1 MMEMVK
7 MMDLRLAA
15 APLRVRTNAVGCRM
29 SQVVL
34 FAILTAGFLPSQTS
48 QRAMLDKYCVT
59 CHNSK
64 TKIAGLTLDKMDL
77 SNVSDNAETWEK
89 VVKKLRT
96 GAMPPL
102 GMPKP
107 EKATVDEFL
116 SWLEGSIDK
125 AAALHPNP
133 GRPALHRLNRA
144 EYANAIRDLLALD
157 IDSSEF
163 LPTDDASFG
172 FDNVASVLGLSPA
185 LQERYIAAAGKISR
199 LAVGDPATSPIV
211 DTYRVRSD
219 ISQDDHIEGLP
230 LGTRGGVLI
239 HHNFPLDGE
248 YVIKVKLL
256 KSTVD
261 LLFGGNAQDE
271 TLEIALNG
279 ERVKT
284 LTINP
289 TKKEKPKEPKP
300 EVKVNNDGFDPAA
313 ATKLSMSQPPDSLEA
328 RLFVKAG
335 PQTVTVAFLKKTLA
349 PVEDLV
355 EPFERST
362 FDPSDPKG
370 LPHVLSVS
378 IGGPFEA
385 KGSGDTPSRR
395 KIFTCH
401 PATSSEEIPCARKII
416 STLAA
421 HAYRQPV
428 SDSDL
433 ETLLG
438 FYQEG
443 RNRSASGNGTFE
455 NGVEMALRR
464 LLASPQF
471 VFRFERDPAGFASN
485 KAGPDANYR
494 ISDLDL
500 ASRLSFFLWSSIP
513 DDELIHLAAQGRL
526 ENPAVLEQQ
535 VRRMLADPRSE
546 ALVDNFAGQW
556 LYLRNLRGVA
566 PDLETFP
573 NFDDNLRQAFK
584 TETELFFG
592 SIMHEDHNVLDLLS
606 ANYTFVNDRLAR
618 HYGIPNIYGSQF
630 RRVTVTDDA
639 RRGLLGQGSLLIVT
653 SVATRTSPVQRGK
666 WLLENIMGTPPNPPP
681 AGVPPLKENTT
692 GGKPLTVRE
701 RMEQHRANPSCA
713 GCHKV
718 LDPLGFAL
726 DNFDAVGAW
735 RTLGED
741 GSSID
746 ATGVLADDTKVNGP
760 VDLRKA
766 LLSRPNV
773 FVGTMTEKLMTYA
786 LGRGVEY
793 YDMPAIRAIVHEAAR
808 NDYRFSSL
816 ILGVVKSTPFQMRR
830 SQEKEG
836 SLSAANRSP
845 E

>member
-1 MMEMVK
+1 MEM
-7 MMDLRLAA
+7 RLPAVFPMVNRLVPVTVLMAA
-15 APLRVRTNAVGCRM
+15 SLSAQHLSPH
-29 SQVVL
+29 
-34 FAILTAGFLPSQTS
+34 PSQD
-48 QRAMLDKYCVT
+48 RALLDKYCVT

-64 TKIAGLTLDKMDL
+64 TKIAGLTFDTADL
-77 SNVSDNAETWEK
+77 TKVPANAEMWEK
-89 VVKKLRT
+89 VIKKLRT

-102 GMPKP
+102 GMPRP
-107 EKATVDEFL
+107 EKANVDEFL

-157 IDSSEF
+157 IDSSAF
-163 LPTDDASFG
+163 LPADDASFG

-199 LAVGDPATSPIV
+199 LAVGDPAISPIV

-219 ISQDDHIEGLP
+219 ITQDNHIEGLP

-289 TKKEKPKEPKP
+289 KKKAEPKP
-300 EVKVNNDGFDPAA
+300 DVKVASEGFDPAA
-313 ATKLSMSQPPDSLEA
+313 ATQLSMSQPPDSLEA

-349 PVEDLV
+349 PVEDLT
-355 EPFERST
+355 EPLERST
-362 FDPSDPKG
+362 FDPSDPRG

-401 PATSSEEIPCARKII
+401 PATASEEIPCARKII
-416 STLAA
+416 STLAT
-421 HAYRQPV
+421 HSYREPV
-428 SDSDL
+428 SDSDI

-443 RNRSASGNGTFE
+443 RNKGNFE
-455 NGVEMALRR
+455 TGIEMALRR
-464 LLASPQF
+464 MLASTQF
-471 VFRFERDPAGFASN
+471 VFRFERDPAGTA
-485 KAGPDANYR
+485 PDTNYR
-494 ISDLDL
+494 IGDLDL

-513 DDELIHLAAQGRL
+513 DDELIHLASQGKL
-526 ENPAVLEQQ
+526 KNPAVLEQQ
-535 VRRMLADPRSE
+535 VRRMLADSRSQ

-566 PDLETFP
+566 TDLESFP

-592 SIMHEDHNVLDLLS
+592 SIMHEDRNVLDLLN
-606 ANYTFVNDRLAR
+606 ADYTFVNDRLAR

-630 RRVTVTDDA
+630 RRVTLTDEATDEA

-681 AGVPPLKENTT
+681 AGVPPLKENAA

-701 RMEQHRANPSCA
+701 RMEQHRVNQPCA
-713 GCHKV
+713 GCHKL

-741 GSSID
+741 GSPID
-746 ATGVLADDTKVNGP
+746 ATGVLADGTKVNGP
-760 VDLRKA
+760 VDLRNA

-793 YDMPAIRAIVHEAAR
+793 YDMPAIRAIVHEAA
-808 NDYRFSSL
+808 NNNYRFSSL
-816 ILGVVKSTPFQMRR
+816 IMGVVKSTPFQMRR
-830 SQEKEG
+830 SE
-836 SLSAANRSP
+836 N
-845 E
+845 

>member
-1 MMEMVK
+1 M
-7 MMDLRLAA
+7 
-15 APLRVRTNAVGCRM
+15 RVFPAV
-29 SQVVL
+29 SII
-34 FAILTAGFLPSQTS
+34 ILSVGFLPAQTP
-48 QRAMLDKYCVT
+48 RALLDKYCVT
-59 CHNSK
+59 CHNSR
-64 TKIAGLTLDKMDL
+64 TKIAGLTLDTADL
-77 SNVSDNAETWEK
+77 TTAPNNAEMWEK
-89 VVKKLRT
+89 VVRKLRT

-107 EKATVDEFL
+107 DKARVDEFL
-116 SWLEGSIDK
+116 NWLEGSIDK
-125 AAALHPNP
+125 AAAAHPNP
-133 GRPALHRLNRA
+133 GRPALHRMNRA
-144 EYANAIRDLLALD
+144 EYTNAIRDLLALD

-185 LQERYIAAAGKISR
+185 LQERYISAAGKISR
-199 LAVGDPATSPIV
+199 LAVGDPAISPIV

-248 YVIKVKLL
+248 YAIKVKLL

-261 LLFGGNAQDE
+261 LLFGGNALDE

-279 ERVKT
+279 DRIKT

-289 TKKEKPKEPKP
+289 KKKDEPKKP
-300 EVKVNNDGFDPAA
+300 DVKVASEGFDPAA

-335 PQTVTVAFLKKTLA
+335 PQTLTVAFLKKTLA

-395 KIFTCH
+395 RIFTCH
-401 PATSSEEIPCARKII
+401 PVATSEEIPCARKII
-416 STLAA
+416 STLAS
-421 HAYRQPV
+421 HAYREPV

-443 RNRSASGNGTFE
+443 RNQGNFE
-455 NGVEMALRR
+455 NGIEMALRR
-464 LLASPQF
+464 VLASPQF
-471 VFRFERDPAGFASN
+471 VFRFERDPAGIA
-485 KAGPDANYR
+485 PDTNYR
-494 ISDLDL
+494 ISDPDL

-513 DDELIHLAAQGRL
+513 DDELIHLASQRKL
-526 ENPAVLEQQ
+526 RNPAVLEQQ
-535 VRRMLADPRSE
+535 VRRMLADSRSQS
-546 ALVDNFAGQW
+546 LVDNFAGQW

-566 PDLETFP
+566 PDLESFP
-573 NFDDNLRQAFK
+573 NFDDNLRQAFGK
-584 TETELFFG
+584 ETELFFG
-592 SIMHEDHNVLDLLS
+592 SILHEDHNVLDLLN

-630 RRVTVTDDA
+630 RRVTVTNDA

-681 AGVPPLKENTT
+681 AGVPPLKENIA

-701 RMEQHRANPSCA
+701 RMEQHRENPSCA

-741 GSSID
+741 GSPID
-746 ATGVLADDTKVNGP
+746 ATGVLADGARVNGP
-760 VDLRKA
+760 VDLRNA

-793 YDMPAIRAIVHEAAR
+793 YDMPAIRAIVHEAAH

-816 ILGVVKSTPFQMRR
+816 IMGVVKSTPFQMRR
-830 SQEKEG
+830 AQD
-836 SLSAANRSP
+836 
-845 E
+845 

>member
-1 MMEMVK
+1 MEMVK
-7 MMDLRLAA
+7 MSRLAA
-15 APLRVRTNAVGCRM
+15 VILFAVG
-29 SQVVL
+29 L
-34 FAILTAGFLPSQTS
+34 LPAQT
-48 QRAMLDKYCVT
+48 QRALLDKYCVT

-64 TKIAGLTLDKMDL
+64 TKIAGLTLDTADL
-77 SNVSDNAETWEK
+77 NNVPNNAEMWEK
-89 VVKKLRT
+89 VIKKLHT

-107 EKATVDEFL
+107 EKANVDEFL
-116 SWLEGSIDK
+116 TWLEGSIDK
-125 AAALHPNP
+125 AYTLHPNP

-157 IDSSEF
+157 IDSSAY

-261 LLFGGNAQDE
+261 LLFGGNALDE

-289 TKKEKPKEPKP
+289 KKKDEPKKP
-300 EVKVNNDGFDPAA
+300 EVKVASEGFDPAA
-313 ATKLSMSQPPDSLEA
+313 ATQLSMSQPPDSLEA

-335 PQTVTVAFLKKTLA
+335 PQIVTVAFLKKTLA

-401 PATSSEEIPCARKII
+401 PNAANEEIPCARKII
-416 STLAA
+416 STLAT
-421 HAYRQPV
+421 HAYREPV
-428 SDSDL
+428 TDSDL

-443 RNRSASGNGTFE
+443 RNRGTFE
-455 NGVEMALRR
+455 NGIEMALRR
-464 LLASPQF
+464 MLASPQF
-471 VFRFERDPAGFASN
+471 VFRFERDPGN
-485 KAGPDANYR
+485 VTPDTNYR

-513 DDELIHLAAQGRL
+513 DDELIRLASQGKL
-526 ENPAVLEQQ
+526 KNPAVLEQQ
-535 VRRMLADPRSE
+535 VRRMLGDSRSQ

-573 NFDDNLRQAFK
+573 NFDDNLRQAFNK
-584 TETELFFG
+584 ETELFFG
-592 SIMHEDHNVLDLLS
+592 SIMHEDHNVLDLLN

-666 WLLENIMGTPPNPPP
+666 WLLESIMGTPPNPPP
-681 AGVPPLKENTT
+681 AGVPPLKENAA

-701 RMEQHRANPSCA
+701 RMEQHRVNQPCA

-726 DNFDAVGAW
+726 DNFDGVGAW

-741 GSSID
+741 GAPID
-746 ATGVLADDTKVNGP
+746 AAGVLADGTKVSGP
-760 VDLRKA
+760 VDLRNA

-793 YDMPAIRAIVHEAAR
+793 YDMPAIRAIVHDAAR

-816 ILGVVKSTPFQMRR
+816 IMGVVKSTPFQMRR
-830 SQEKEG
+830 AQEE
-836 SLSAANRSP
+836 
-845 E
+845 

>member
-1 MMEMVK
+1 M
-7 MMDLRLAA
+7 RAFLACSIA
-15 APLRVRTNAVGCRM
+15 AMTVSALSAQSSV
-29 SQVVL
+29 SQN
-34 FAILTAGFLPSQTS
+34 
-48 QRAMLDKYCVT
+48 RALLDKYCVT

-64 TKIAGLTLDKMDL
+64 TKIGGLTLDTADL
-77 SNVSDNAETWEK
+77 ANVPANAETWEK
-89 VVKKLRT
+89 VVRKLRT

-107 EKATVDEFL
+107 EKPAVDGFV
-116 SWLEGSIDK
+116 SWLESSIDR
-125 AAALHPNP
+125 AATAHPNP

-144 EYANAIRDLLALD
+144 EYGNAIRDLLALD
-157 IDSSEF
+157 IDSSAM
-163 LPTDDASFG
+163 LPTDDASYG

-199 LAVGDPATSPIV
+199 LAVGDPATGPIV

-219 ISQDDHIEGLP
+219 ISQNDHIEGLP
-230 LGTRGGVLI
+230 LGTRGGVVI
-239 HHNFPLDGE
+239 HHTFPLDAE

-261 LLFGGNAQDE
+261 LLFGGNAEDE
-271 TLEIALNG
+271 TLEIAVNG

-284 LTINP
+284 LVVNP
-289 TKKEKPKEPKP
+289 KKKDEPNADS
-300 EVKVNNDGFDPAA
+300 KVANGGFDPAA

-349 PVEDLV
+349 PVEDLL

-362 FDPSDPKG
+362 IDPSDPKG
-370 LPHVLSVS
+370 LPHVLAVS

-395 KIFTCH
+395 RIFSCH
-401 PATSSEEIPCARKII
+401 PANASEEIPCARKII
-416 STLAA
+416 ATLARR
-421 HAYRQPV
+421 AYREPV

-443 RNRSASGNGTFE
+443 RNRGNFD
-455 NGVEMALRR
+455 NGIEMALRR
-464 LLASPQF
+464 MLASPQF
-471 VFRFERDPAGFASN
+471 VFRFERDPANAT
-485 KAGPDANYR
+485 PDTNYR

-500 ASRLSFFLWSSIP
+500 ASRLSFFIWSSIP
-513 DDELIHLAAQGRL
+513 DDELLTLASQGKL
-526 ENPAVLEQQ
+526 KNPAVLEQQ
-535 VRRMLADPRSE
+535 VRRMLADSRSQ

-566 PDLETFP
+566 PDLEEFP

-584 TETELFFG
+584 KETELFFG
-592 SIMHEDHNVLDLLS
+592 SIMHEDHNVLDLLN
-606 ANYTFVNDRLAR
+606 ANYTFVNERLAR

-639 RRGLLGQGSLLIVT
+639 RRGLLGQGSLLTVT

-666 WLLENIMGTPPNPPP
+666 WLLENILGTPPNPPP
-681 AGVPPLKENTT
+681 AGVPPLKDNAA

-701 RMEQHRANPSCA
+701 RMEQHRASPSCA

-726 DNFDAVGAW
+726 DNFDGVGAW

-741 GSSID
+741 GTAID
-746 ATGVLADDTKVNGP
+746 ATGVLADGTKVNGP
-760 VDLRKA
+760 VDLRNA

-773 FVGTMTEKLMTYA
+773 FVGTMTEKLLTYA

-793 YDMPAIRAIVHEAAR
+793 YDMPAIRAIVQNAAR
-808 NDYRFSSL
+808 SDYHFSSL
-816 ILGVVKSTPFQMRR
+816 IVGVVKSTPFQMRR
-830 SQEKEG
+830 SQERE
-836 SLSAANRSP
+836 STLSAANMRSP
-845 E
+845 Q

>member
-7 MMDLRLAA
+7 I
-15 APLRVRTNAVGCRM
+15 
-29 SQVVL
+29 SWVVT
-34 FAILTAGFLPSQTS
+34 AILFTVDLLPAQT
-48 QRAMLDKYCVT
+48 QRALLDKYCVT

-64 TKIAGLTLDKMDL
+64 TKIAGLTLDTADL
-77 SNVSDNAETWEK
+77 NNVPNNAEMWEK
-89 VVKKLRT
+89 VIKKLRT

-107 EKATVDEFL
+107 EKANVDEFL
-116 SWLEGSIDK
+116 TWLEGSIDK
-125 AAALHPNP
+125 AYALHPNP

-144 EYANAIRDLLALD
+144 EYANAIRDLLALN
-157 IDSSEF
+157 IDSSAY

-199 LAVGDPATSPIV
+199 LAVGDPATGPIV

-261 LLFGGNAQDE
+261 LLFGGNALDE

-289 TKKEKPKEPKP
+289 KKKDEPKKP
-300 EVKVNNDGFDPAA
+300 DVKVANEGFDPAA

-335 PQTVTVAFLKKTLA
+335 PQTVTVSFLKKTLA

-395 KIFTCH
+395 SIFICH
-401 PATSSEEIPCARKII
+401 PNAANEEIPCARKII
-416 STLAA
+416 STLAT
-421 HAYRQPV
+421 HAYREPIT
-428 SDSDL
+428 DSDL

-443 RNRSASGNGTFE
+443 RNKGNFE
-455 NGVEMALRR
+455 NGIEMALRR
-464 LLASPQF
+464 MLASPQF
-471 VFRFERDPAGFASN
+471 VFRFERDPGNVA
-485 KAGPDANYR
+485 PDTNYR

-513 DDELIHLAAQGRL
+513 DDELIRLANQGKL
-526 ENPAVLEQQ
+526 KNPVVLEQQ
-535 VRRMLADPRSE
+535 VRRMLGDSRSQ

-573 NFDDNLRQAFK
+573 NFDDNLRQAFSK
-584 TETELFFG
+584 ETELFFG
-592 SIMHEDHNVLDLLS
+592 SIMHEDRNVLDLLN

-681 AGVPPLKENTT
+681 AGVPPLKENAA

-701 RMEQHRANPSCA
+701 RMEQHRVNQPCA

-726 DNFDAVGAW
+726 DNFDGVGAW

-741 GSSID
+741 GAPID
-746 ATGVLADDTKVNGP
+746 ASGVLADGTKVTGP
-760 VDLRKA
+760 VDLRNA
-766 LLSRPNV
+766 LLGRPNV

-793 YDMPAIRAIVHEAAR
+793 YDMPAIRAIVHDAAR

-816 ILGVVKSTPFQMRR
+816 IMGVVKSTPFQMRR
-830 SQEKEG
+830 SQGKDD
-836 SLSAANRSP
+836 
-845 E
+845 

>member
-1 MMEMVK
+1 MMGVSK
-7 MMDLRLAA
+7 MRFL
-15 APLRVRTNAVGCRM
+15 PAV
-29 SQVVL
+29 SL
-34 FAILTAGFLPSQTS
+34 AILTVGLLPAQT
-48 QRAMLDKYCVT
+48 QRALLDKYCVT

-64 TKIAGLTLDKMDL
+64 TKIAGLTLDTADL
-77 SNVSDNAETWEK
+77 NNVPGNAEMWEK
-89 VVKKLRT
+89 VIKKLRT

-107 EKATVDEFL
+107 EKANVDEFL
-116 SWLEGSIDK
+116 TWLEGSIDK
-125 AAALHPNP
+125 AYALHPNP

-144 EYANAIRDLLALD
+144 EYANAIRDLLALN
-157 IDSSEF
+157 IDSSAY
-163 LPTDDASFG
+163 LPTDDASYG

-261 LLFGGNAQDE
+261 LLFGGNALDE

-289 TKKEKPKEPKP
+289 KRKDEPKKP
-300 EVKVNNDGFDPAA
+300 EVKVASDGFDPAA
-313 ATKLSMSQPPDSLEA
+313 ATELSMSQPPDSLEA

-335 PQTVTVAFLKKTLA
+335 PQTVTVAFLKKTMA

-355 EPFERST
+355 EPLERST

-378 IGGPFEA
+378 IGGPFDA

-401 PATSSEEIPCARKII
+401 PNAGGEEMPCARKII
-416 STLAA
+416 STLAT
-421 HAYRQPV
+421 HTYREPIT
-428 SDSDL
+428 DSDL

-443 RNRSASGNGTFE
+443 RNKGNFE
-455 NGVEMALRR
+455 NGIELALRR
-464 LLASPQF
+464 MLASPQF
-471 VFRFERDPAGFASN
+471 IFRFERDPGNVAPAS
-485 KAGPDANYR
+485 NYR

-500 ASRLSFFLWSSIP
+500 ASRLSFFLWSSVP
-513 DDELIHLAAQGRL
+513 DDELIRLASQGKMK
-526 ENPAVLEQQ
+526 NPVVLEQQ
-535 VRRMLADPRSE
+535 VRRMLADSRSQ

-592 SIMHEDHNVLDLLS
+592 SIMHEDHNVLDLLN

-666 WLLENIMGTPPNPPP
+666 WLLENILGTPPNPPP
-681 AGVPPLKENTT
+681 AGVPPLKENAA
-692 GGKPLTVRE
+692 GAKQMTVRE
-701 RMEQHRANPSCA
+701 RMEQHRVNQPCA

-726 DNFDAVGAW
+726 DNYDGVGAW

-741 GSSID
+741 GTPID
-746 ATGVLADDTKVNGP
+746 ATGVLADGTKVNGP
-760 VDLRKA
+760 VDLRNA
-766 LLSRPNV
+766 LMSRPNV
-773 FVGTMTEKLMTYA
+773 FVGTMTTKLMTYA

-793 YDMPAIRAIVHEAAR
+793 YDMPAIRAIVRDAAH

-816 ILGVVKSTPFQMRR
+816 IIGVVKSTPFQMRR
-830 SQEKEG
+830 AQD
-836 SLSAANRSP
+836 
-845 E
+845 

>member
-1 MMEMVK
+1 M
-7 MMDLRLAA
+7 
-15 APLRVRTNAVGCRM
+15 RVFPAV
-29 SQVVL
+29 SL
-34 FAILTAGFLPSQTS
+34 AILTVGLLPAQT
-48 QRAMLDKYCVT
+48 QRALLDKYCVT

-64 TKIAGLTLDKMDL
+64 TRIAGLTLDTADL
-77 SNVSDNAETWEK
+77 NNVPNNAEMWEK
-89 VVKKLRT
+89 VIKKLRT

-107 EKATVDEFL
+107 EKANVDEFL

-125 AAALHPNP
+125 AYALHPNP

-157 IDSSEF
+157 IDSSAY

-199 LAVGDPATSPIV
+199 LAVGDPKTSPIV
-211 DTYRVRSD
+211 DTYRVRAD
-219 ISQDDHIEGLP
+219 VTQNDHIEGLP

-271 TLEIALNG
+271 TLEIAVNG

-289 TKKEKPKEPKP
+289 KKKEEPKP
-300 EVKVNNDGFDPAA
+300 DVKVKSDGFDPAA

-385 KGSGDTPSRR
+385 RGSGDTPSRR

-401 PATSSEEIPCARKII
+401 PAATSEEIACARKII
-416 STLAA
+416 SSVATR
-421 HAYRQPV
+421 AYREPV
-428 SDSDL
+428 TDSDL

-443 RNRSASGNGTFE
+443 RNKGNFE
-455 NGVEMALRR
+455 NGIELALRR
-464 LLASPQF
+464 MLASPQF
-471 VFRFERDPAGFASN
+471 IFRFERDPSGLGSN
-485 KAGPDANYR
+485 KAVPDTNYR

-500 ASRLSFFLWSSIP
+500 ASRLSFFLWSTIP
-513 DDELIHLAAQGRL
+513 DDELIRLASQGKL
-526 ENPAVLEQQ
+526 KNPAVLEQQ
-535 VRRMLADPRSE
+535 VRRMLADRRSQ

-592 SIMHEDHNVLDLLS
+592 SIMHEDHNVLDLLN

-630 RRVTVTDDA
+630 RRVAITDDA

-681 AGVPPLKENTT
+681 AGVPPLKENAA
-692 GGKPLTVRE
+692 GAKQMTVRE
-701 RMEQHRANPSCA
+701 RMEQHRVNQPCA

-726 DNFDAVGAW
+726 DIFDGVGAW

-741 GSSID
+741 GTPID
-746 ATGVLADDTKVNGP
+746 ASGVLADGTKVSGP
-760 VDLRKA
+760 VDLRNA
-766 LLSRPNV
+766 LMSRPNV
-773 FVGTMTEKLMTYA
+773 FVGTMTTKLMTYA

-793 YDMPAIRAIVHEAAR
+793 YDMPAIRAIVHEAGR

-816 ILGVVKSTPFQMRR
+816 IMGVVKSTPFQMRR
-830 SQEKEG
+830 SQEE
-836 SLSAANRSP
+836 
-845 E
+845 

>member
-1 MMEMVK
+1 MMKMVK
-7 MMDLRLAA
+7 MTAMRLPAA
-15 APLRVRTNAVGCRM
+15 SIRALTNAAGSRI
-29 SQVVL
+29 SKVV
-34 FAILTAGFLPSQTS
+34 FIAILAVGFLPAQTQS
-48 QRAMLDKYCVT
+48 HERALLDKYCVT

-64 TKIAGLTLDKMDL
+64 TKIAGLTLDTMDL
-77 SNVSDNAETWEK
+77 SNVANNAETWEK
-89 VVKKLRT
+89 VIKKLRT

-107 EKATVDEFL
+107 DKAAVDGFL
-116 SWLEGSIDK
+116 TWLEASIDK
-125 AAALHPNP
+125 AAAAHPNP

-157 IDSSEF
+157 VDSAEF
-163 LPTDDASFG
+163 LPADDSSFG

-199 LAVGDPATSPIV
+199 LAVGDPATSPIM

-289 TKKEKPKEPKP
+289 KKNAEPTP
-300 EVKVNNDGFDPAA
+300 EVKVKSDGFDPAA

-378 IGGPFEA
+378 VGGPFEA

-395 KIFTCH
+395 MIFTCH
-401 PATSSEEIPCARKII
+401 PTTAGEEMPCARKII

-421 HAYRQPV
+421 HAYREPV
-428 SDSDL
+428 KDSDL

-443 RNRSASGNGTFE
+443 RNKGNFE

-464 LLASPQF
+464 MLASPQF
-471 VFRFERDPAGFASN
+471 VFRFERDPAGFESK
-485 KAGPDANYR
+485 KAAPDTNYR
-494 ISDLDL
+494 ITDLDL

-513 DDELIHLAAQGRL
+513 DDELIHLAVQGKL
-526 ENPAVLEQQ
+526 KNPAVLEQQ
-535 VRRMLADPRSE
+535 VRRMLADSRSQ

-592 SIMHEDHNVLDLLS
+592 SIMHEDHNVLDLLN
-606 ANYTFVNDRLAR
+606 ADYTFVNDRLAR
-618 HYGIPNIYGSQF
+618 HYGIPNIYGSRF

-666 WLLENIMGTPPNPPP
+666 WLLDNIMGTPPHPPP
-681 AGVPPLKENTT
+681 AGVPPLKENAA

-701 RMEQHRANPSCA
+701 RMEQHRESPACA

-741 GSSID
+741 GSPID
-746 ATGVLADDTKVNGP
+746 ATGVLADGTKVNGP
-760 VDLRKA
+760 VDLRNA

-773 FVGTMTEKLMTYA
+773 FVGTMTEKLTTYA

-793 YDMPAIRAIVHEAAR
+793 YDMPAIRAIVHDAAR

-816 ILGVVKSTPFQMRR
+816 VMGIVKSTLFQMRR
-830 SQEKEG
+830 SQEP
-836 SLSAANRSP
+836 SP
-845 E
+845 

>member
-1 MMEMVK
+1 M
-7 MMDLRLAA
+7 
-15 APLRVRTNAVGCRM
+15 RVFPAV
-29 SQVVL
+29 SII
-34 FAILTAGFLPSQTS
+34 ILSVGFLPAQTP
-48 QRAMLDKYCVT
+48 RALLDKYCVT
-59 CHNSK
+59 CHNSR
-64 TKIAGLTLDKMDL
+64 TKIAGLTLDTADL
-77 SNVSDNAETWEK
+77 TTAPNNAEMWEK
-89 VVKKLRT
+89 VVRKLRT

-107 EKATVDEFL
+107 DKARVDEFL
-116 SWLEGSIDK
+116 NWLEGSIDK
-125 AAALHPNP
+125 AAAAHPNP
-133 GRPALHRLNRA
+133 GRPALHRMNRA
-144 EYANAIRDLLALD
+144 EYTNAIRDLLALD

-185 LQERYIAAAGKISR
+185 LQERYISAAGKISR
-199 LAVGDPATSPIV
+199 LAVGDPAISPIV

-248 YVIKVKLL
+248 YAIKVKLL

-261 LLFGGNAQDE
+261 LLFGGNALDE

-279 ERVKT
+279 DRIKT

-289 TKKEKPKEPKP
+289 KKKDEPKKP
-300 EVKVNNDGFDPAA
+300 DVKVASEGFDPAA

-335 PQTVTVAFLKKTLA
+335 PQTLTVAFLKKTLA

-395 KIFTCH
+395 RIFTCH
-401 PATSSEEIPCARKII
+401 PVATSEEIPCARKII
-416 STLAA
+416 STLAS
-421 HAYRQPV
+421 HAYREPV

-443 RNRSASGNGTFE
+443 RNQGNFE
-455 NGVEMALRR
+455 NGIEMALRR
-464 LLASPQF
+464 VLASPQF
-471 VFRFERDPAGFASN
+471 VFRFERDPAGIA
-485 KAGPDANYR
+485 PDTNYR
-494 ISDLDL
+494 ISDPDL

-513 DDELIHLAAQGRL
+513 DDELIHLASQGKLR
-526 ENPAVLEQQ
+526 NPAVLEQQ
-535 VRRMLADPRSE
+535 VRRMLADSRSQS
-546 ALVDNFAGQW
+546 LVDNFAGQW

-566 PDLETFP
+566 PDLESFP
-573 NFDDNLRQAFK
+573 NFDDNLRQAFGK
-584 TETELFFG
+584 ETELFFG
-592 SIMHEDHNVLDLLS
+592 SILHEDHNVLDLLN

-630 RRVTVTDDA
+630 RRVTVTNDA

-681 AGVPPLKENTT
+681 AGVPPLKENIA

-701 RMEQHRANPSCA
+701 RMEQHRENPSCA

-741 GSSID
+741 GSPID
-746 ATGVLADDTKVNGP
+746 ATGVLADGARVNGP
-760 VDLRKA
+760 VDLRNA

-793 YDMPAIRAIVHEAAR
+793 YDMPAIRAIVHEAAH

-816 ILGVVKSTPFQMRR
+816 IMGVVKSTPFQMRR
-830 SQEKEG
+830 AQD
-836 SLSAANRSP
+836 
-845 E
+845 

>member
-1 MMEMVK
+1 MMGMSK
-7 MMDLRLAA
+7 M
-15 APLRVRTNAVGCRM
+15 RV
-29 SQVVL
+29 
-34 FAILTAGFLPSQTS
+34 FPAGFIVILVAGLLPAQTAP
-48 QRAMLDKYCVT
+48 QHALLDKYCVT

-64 TKIAGLTLDKMDL
+64 TKVAGLTLDKADL
-77 SNVSDNAETWEK
+77 ANVPADAEMWEK
-89 VVKKLRT
+89 VIKKLHT

-107 EKATVDEFL
+107 DKAAVDGFL
-116 SWLEGSIDK
+116 TWLETSIDK
-125 AAALHPNP
+125 AAAAQPNP
-133 GRPALHRLNRA
+133 GHPALHRLNRA
-144 EYANAIRDLLALD
+144 EYANAIRDLLSLD
-157 IDSSEF
+157 IDSSAY
-163 LPTDDASFG
+163 LPADDASFG

-199 LAVGDPATSPIV
+199 LAVGDPATGPIV

-271 TLEIALNG
+271 TLEIAVNG
-279 ERVKT
+279 DRVKT

-289 TKKEKPKEPKP
+289 KKKAEPTP
-300 EVKVNNDGFDPAA
+300 EVKVKSDGFDPAA

-395 KIFTCH
+395 RIFTCQ
-401 PATSSEEIPCARKII
+401 PKTASEEIPCAHKIL
-416 STLAA
+416 STLATR
-421 HAYRQPV
+421 AYREPV
-428 SDSDL
+428 TDSDL

-443 RNRSASGNGTFE
+443 RNKGNFE
-455 NGVEMALRR
+455 NGIEMALRR
-464 LLASPQF
+464 MLASPQF
-471 VFRFERDPAGFASN
+471 VFRFERDPSN
-485 KAGPDANYR
+485 VAPDTNYR
-494 ISDLDL
+494 IGDLDL

-513 DDELIHLAAQGRL
+513 DDELIRLAGQGKL
-526 ENPAVLEQQ
+526 KNPAVLEQQ
-535 VRRMLADPRSE
+535 VRRMLADPRSQ
-546 ALVDNFAGQW
+546 AMVDNFAGQW

-592 SIMHEDHNVLDLLS
+592 SIMHEDHNVLDLLN

-630 RRVTVTDDA
+630 RRVPVIDDA

-666 WLLENIMGTPPNPPP
+666 WLLENIMATPPNPPP
-681 AGVPPLKENTT
+681 AGVPPLKENAA

-701 RMEQHRANPSCA
+701 RMEQHRANPACA

-741 GSSID
+741 GSPID
-746 ATGVLADDTKVNGP
+746 ATGVLADGTKVNGP
-760 VDLRKA
+760 VDLRNA
-766 LLSRPNV
+766 LLSRPDV

-793 YDMPAIRAIVHEAAR
+793 YDMPAIRAIVHESAR

-830 SQEKEG
+830 SQESE
-836 SLSAANRSP
+836 
-845 E
+845 